1 MKIKIVGAAGGE
13 VTGSA
18 YYVQTKDAKV
28 LVDAGMFQG
37 GKKSEAKNRLPAGV
51 SLSKLDAVLLTHAH
65 LDHTGRVPLL
75 IKHGY
80 NGRIYG
86 TTATLELAQLI
97 LEDSARLQVHEA
109 ERANRKRNFSLQGP
123 VEPLYSSEEVIPFRQ
138 MARGVPFREPVEV
151 AKGIS
156 ARWTEAGHILGS
168 ASIELTV
175 TENGR
180 RWTVL
185 FSGDLGPMGRPL
197 IRDFER
203 PAGADIVFLESTY
216 GDRDHRSY
224 SDTVAEFEELVKQA
238 AAARGKIL
246 VPTFAIGRAQT
257 MLYHL
262 AIMFHRGVVKPF
274 HVYLDSP
281 MAIEA
286 SKEMVTHPELFDEE
300 ALEWKSRGL
309 LPLDKAWFHATVTAR
324 DSQSLNDVEGPCLIL
339 AGAGMCNGGRILHH
353 LRHGLSRDNTHV
365 LIVGYQTQG
374 SLGRRLV
381 QGAKSVS
388 IYGEKVSVRAKV
400 NTLGGFSAHAGQSD
414 LLKWFAPLAASRPQV
429 IITHGEDAPRNKLSA
444 AIQERFGLRSQLPSQ
459 GSIVEIS
466 SPVVASQALAS

>member
-18 YYVQTKDAKV
+18 YFVQTEGARV

-37 GKKSEAKNRLPAGV
+37 GKKSELKNRLPSGV
-51 SLSKLDAVLLTHAH
+51 NLSKLDALLLTHAH

-80 NGRIYG
+80 KGRIY
-86 TTATLELAQLI
+86 ATDATIELAELI
-97 LEDSARLQVHEA
+97 LQDSARLQVHDA
-109 ERANRKRNFSLQGP
+109 ARMNRRRNFSLQGP
-123 VEPLYSSEEVIPFRQ
+123 VEPLYNSEDAVPFRQ
-138 MARGVPFREPVEV
+138 MARAVQFREPVEV

-156 ARWTEAGHILGS
+156 ARWIEAGHILGS

-175 TENGR
+175 TEKDR
-180 RWTVL
+180 SRIVL
-185 FSGDLGPMGRPL
+185 FSGDLGPIGRP
-197 IRDFER
+197 IMRDFER
-203 PAGADIVFLESTY
+203 PNQADIVFLESTY

-224 SDTVAEFEELVKQA
+224 FDTVAEFEDLINRA
-238 AAARGKIL
+238 AEARSKIL

-286 SKEMVTHPELFDEE
+286 SKEIVTHPELFDEE
-300 ALEWKSRGL
+300 LLEWKSRGL
-309 LPLDKAWFHATVTAR
+309 LPLDKAWFHTSVTAG

-353 LRHGLSRDNTHV
+353 LRHGLPRDNTHV

-374 SLGRRLV
+374 SLGRRLIERA
-381 QGAKSVS
+381 QSVS
-388 IYGEKVSVRAKV
+388 IFGERISVRAKV

-414 LLKWFAPLAASRPQV
+414 LLKWFSPLAASRPK
-429 IITHGEDAPRNKLSA
+429 IILTHGEDAPHKKMRA
-444 AIQERFGLRSQLPSQ
+444 AIEDRFGLPSQLPSQ
-459 GSIVEIS
+459 GNIVEIS
-466 SPVVASQALAS
+466 ESVIASQALAS

>member
-18 YYVQTKDAKV
+18 YFVQTEDARV

-37 GKKSEAKNRLPAGV
+37 GKKSEAKNRLPSGV
-51 SLSKLDAVLLTHAH
+51 SPSKLDAVLLTHAH

-80 NGRIYG
+80 NGRVYG
-86 TTATLELAQLI
+86 TTATLELAELI
-97 LEDSARLQVHEA
+97 LQDSARLQVHEA
-109 ERANRKRNFSLQGP
+109 ERANRTRNFSPKGP
-123 VEPLYSSEEVIPFRQ
+123 VEPLYCPEDVVPFRQ
-138 MARGVPFREPVEV
+138 MARGVQFREPVAV

-156 ARWTEAGHILGS
+156 ARWIEAGHILGS
-168 ASIELTV
+168 ASIELIV
-175 TENGR
+175 TEDGR
-180 RWTVL
+180 SWTVL
-185 FSGDLGPMGRPL
+185 FSGDLGPVGRPI

-203 PAGADIVFLESTY
+203 PSGADIVFLESTY

-300 ALEWKSRGL
+300 LLEWKSRGL

-388 IYGEKVSVRAKV
+388 IYGEKMSVRAKV
-400 NTLGGFSAHAGQSD
+400 NTLGGFSAHAGQND

-444 AIQERFGLRSQLPSQ
+444 AIQERFGLQSQLPSQ
-459 GSIVEIS
+459 GNIIEIS
-466 SPVVASQALAS
+466 APIMTSQAVAS

>member
-37 GKKSEAKNRLPAGV
+37 GKKSEAKNRLPSGV
-51 SLSKLDAVLLTHAH
+51 NPSKLDSLLVTHAH

-80 NGRIYG
+80 AGRIFA
-86 TTATLELAQLI
+86 TAATIELAELI
-97 LEDSARLQVHEA
+97 LQDSARLQAHEA
-109 ERANRKRNFSLQGP
+109 ERANRTRSFSQQGP
-123 VEPLYSSEEVIPFRQ
+123 VDPLYSPQDVAPFRQ
-138 MARGVPFREPVEV
+138 MAQAVPFRAPVEV

-156 ARWTEAGHILGS
+156 ARWIEAGHILGS

-175 TENGR
+175 TEDAR
-180 RWTVL
+180 SWTVL
-185 FSGDLGPMGRPL
+185 FSGDLGPIGRPI

-203 PAGADIVFLESTY
+203 ASRADIVFLESTY
-216 GDRDHRSY
+216 GDRNHRSY
-224 SDTVAEFEELVKQA
+224 SDTVAEFEDLVKRA
-238 AAARGKIL
+238 TEARGKIL
-246 VPTFAIGRAQT
+246 VPTFAIGRAQQ

-300 ALEWKSRGL
+300 LLEWKSRGL
-309 LPLDKAWFHATVTAR
+309 LPLDKTWFHASVTAR
-324 DSQSLNDVEGPCLIL
+324 DSQNLNDVEAPCLIL

-353 LRHGLSRDNTHV
+353 LRHGLPRDNTYV
-365 LIVGYQTQG
+365 LIVGYQSQG

-381 QGAKSVS
+381 ERAKSVS
-388 IYGEKVSVRAKV
+388 IYGEKITIRAHV

-414 LLKWFAPLAASRPQV
+414 LLEWITPIAQSRPR
-429 IITHGEDAPRNKLSA
+429 IILTHGEDTPRKTLGA
-444 AIQERFGLRSQLPSQ
+444 IIQERFGLQPELPSL
-459 GSIVEIS
+459 GNIIELSE
-466 SPVVASQALAS
+466 PVIASHALAS

>member
-1 MKIKIVGAAGGE
+1 MKIKVVGAAGGE

-18 YYVQTKDAKV
+18 YFVQTKDAKV

-51 SLSKLDAVLLTHAH
+51 SLSTLDAILLTHAH

-86 TTATLELAQLI
+86 TTATLELAELI
-97 LEDSARLQVHEA
+97 LEDSARLQVYQA
-109 ERANRKRNFSLQGP
+109 ERANQTRNFSPQGS
-123 VEPLYSSEEVIPFRQ
+123 VEPLYSPEDVIPFRQ
-138 MARGVPFREPVEV
+138 MARAVQFREPVEI
-151 AKGIS
+151 AKGIC
-156 ARWTEAGHILGS
+156 ARWIEAGHILGS
-168 ASIELTV
+168 ASIELAV
-175 TENGR
+175 TEGGHC
-180 RWTVL
+180 WTVL
-185 FSGDLGPMGRPL
+185 FSGDLGPIGRP
-197 IRDFER
+197 IVRDFDR
-203 PAGADIVFLESTY
+203 PTKADIVFLESTY

-224 SDTVAEFEELVKQA
+224 SDTVAEFEDLVKQA
-238 AAARGKIL
+238 AEARGKIL
-246 VPTFAIGRAQT
+246 VPTFAIGRAQQ
-257 MLYHL
+257 MLYHM

-286 SKEMVTHPELFDEE
+286 SQEMVTHPELFDEE
-300 ALEWKSRGL
+300 LLEWKSRGL

-324 DSQSLNDVEGPCLIL
+324 DSQSLNDVQGPCLIL

-365 LIVGYQTQG
+365 LMVGYQTQG

-388 IYGEKVSVRAKV
+388 IYGEKISVRAKV
-400 NTLGGFSAHAGQSD
+400 ITLGGFSAHAGQSD
-414 LLKWFAPLAASRPQV
+414 LLKWFAPLAAARPQV
-429 IITHGEDAPRNKLSA
+429 IITHGEDAPRNKLST

-459 GSIVEIS
+459 GQIVEIS
-466 SPVVASQALAS
+466 SSIVASQALAS

>member
-18 YYVQTKDAKV
+18 YFVQTEDARV

-37 GKKSEAKNRLPAGV
+37 GKKSEAKNRLPSGV
-51 SLSKLDAVLLTHAH
+51 SPSKLDAVLLTHAH

-80 NGRIYG
+80 NGRVYG
-86 TTATLELAQLI
+86 TTATLELAELI
-97 LEDSARLQVHEA
+97 LQDSARLQVHEA
-109 ERANRKRNFSLQGP
+109 ERANRTLNFSPKGP
-123 VEPLYSSEEVIPFRQ
+123 VEPLYCPEDVVPFRQ
-138 MARGVPFREPVEV
+138 MARGVQFREPVAV

-156 ARWTEAGHILGS
+156 ARWIEAGHILGS
-168 ASIELTV
+168 ASIELIV
-175 TENGR
+175 TEDGR
-180 RWTVL
+180 SWTVL
-185 FSGDLGPMGRPL
+185 FSGDLGPVGRPI

-203 PAGADIVFLESTY
+203 PSGADIVFLESTY

-262 AIMFHRGVVKPF
+262 VIMFHRGVVKPF

-300 ALEWKSRGL
+300 LLEWKSRGL

-388 IYGEKVSVRAKV
+388 IYGEKMSVRAKV
-400 NTLGGFSAHAGQSD
+400 NTLGGFSAHAGQND

-444 AIQERFGLRSQLPSQ
+444 AIQERFGLQSQLPSQ
-459 GSIVEIS
+459 GNIIEIS
-466 SPVVASQALAS
+466 APIMTSQAVAS

>member
-18 YYVQTKDAKV
+18 YFVQTEGARV

-37 GKKSEAKNRLPAGV
+37 GKKSELKNRLPSGV
-51 SLSKLDAVLLTHAH
+51 NLSKLDALLLTHAH

-80 NGRIYG
+80 KGRIY
-86 TTATLELAQLI
+86 ATDATIELAELI
-97 LEDSARLQVHEA
+97 LQDSARLQVHDA
-109 ERANRKRNFSLQGP
+109 ARMNRRRNFSLQGP
-123 VEPLYSSEEVIPFRQ
+123 VEPLYNSEDVVPFRQ
-138 MARGVPFREPVEV
+138 MARAVQFREPVEV

-156 ARWTEAGHILGS
+156 ARWIEAGHILGS

-175 TENGR
+175 TEKDR
-180 RWTVL
+180 SRIVL
-185 FSGDLGPMGRPL
+185 FSGDLGPIGRP
-197 IRDFER
+197 IMRDFER
-203 PAGADIVFLESTY
+203 PNQADIVFLESTY

-224 SDTVAEFEELVKQA
+224 FDTVAEFEDLINRA
-238 AAARGKIL
+238 AEARSKIL

-286 SKEMVTHPELFDEE
+286 SKEIVTHPELFDEE
-300 ALEWKSRGL
+300 LLEWKSRGL
-309 LPLDKAWFHATVTAR
+309 LPLDKAWFHTSVTAG

-353 LRHGLSRDNTHV
+353 LRHGLPRDNTHV

-374 SLGRRLV
+374 SLGRRLIERA
-381 QGAKSVS
+381 QSVS
-388 IYGEKVSVRAKV
+388 IFGERISVRAKV

-414 LLKWFAPLAASRPQV
+414 LLKWFSPLAASRPK
-429 IITHGEDAPRNKLSA
+429 IILTHGEDAPHKKMRA
-444 AIQERFGLRSQLPSQ
+444 AIEDRFGLPSQLPSQ
-459 GSIVEIS
+459 GNIVEIS
-466 SPVVASQALAS
+466 ESVIASQALAS

>member
-1 MKIKIVGAAGGE
+1 MKIKIVGAASGE

-18 YYVQTKDAKV
+18 YFVQTERARV

-37 GKKSEAKNRLPAGV
+37 GKKSEAKNRLPSGV
-51 SLSKLDAVLLTHAH
+51 ILSKLDAVLLTHAH

-80 NGRIYG
+80 TGRIYA
-86 TTATLELAQLI
+86 TAATIELAELI
-97 LEDSARLQVHEA
+97 LEDSARLQVHQA
-109 ERANRKRNFSLQGP
+109 ERANRTRNLSLQGL
-123 VEPLYSSEEVIPFRQ
+123 VEPLYSPEDVVPFRR
-138 MARGVPFREPVEV
+138 MARAVQFREPVEV
-151 AKGIS
+151 AEGIS
-156 ARWTEAGHILGS
+156 ARWIEAGHILGS

-175 TENGR
+175 IEDGR
-180 RWTVL
+180 SCTVL
-185 FSGDLGPMGRPL
+185 FSGDVGPTGRPI
-197 IRDFER
+197 IRDFDR
-203 PAGADIVFLESTY
+203 PNRADIVFLESTY

-224 SDTVAEFEELVKQA
+224 SDTVAEFEELVRQA
-238 AAARGKIL
+238 AEAGGKIL
-246 VPTFAIGRAQT
+246 VPTFAIGRAQQV
-257 MLYHL
+257 LYHL

-300 ALEWKSRGL
+300 LLEWKSRGL
-309 LPLDKAWFHATVTAR
+309 LPLDKAWFHASVTAR

-353 LRHGLSRDNTHV
+353 LRHGLPRDNTHV

-381 QGAKSVS
+381 EGAKSVS
-388 IYGEKVSVRAKV
+388 IYGEKIFVRAKV

-414 LLKWFAPLAASRPQV
+414 LLKWFTPLAASRPQI
-429 IITHGEDAPRNKLSA
+429 IITHGEDIPRKKLSA
-444 AIQERFGLRSQLPSQ
+444 AIQEQFGLRSQLPSQ
-459 GSIVEIS
+459 GNILEIS
-466 SPVVASQALAS
+466 APVIATQALAS

>member
-18 YYVQTKDAKV
+18 YFVQTEGARV

-37 GKKSEAKNRLPAGV
+37 GKKSELKNRLPSGV
-51 SLSKLDAVLLTHAH
+51 NLSKLDALLLTHAH

-80 NGRIYG
+80 KGRIY
-86 TTATLELAQLI
+86 ATDATIELAKLI
-97 LEDSARLQVHEA
+97 LQGSARLQVHDA
-109 ERANRKRNFSLQGP
+109 ARMNRRRNFSLQGP
-123 VEPLYSSEEVIPFRQ
+123 VEPLYNPEDVVPFRQ
-138 MARGVPFREPVEV
+138 MARAVQFREPVEV

-156 ARWTEAGHILGS
+156 ARWIEAGHILGS

-175 TENGR
+175 TEKDR
-180 RWTVL
+180 SRIVL
-185 FSGDLGPMGRPL
+185 FSGDLGPIGRSI

-203 PAGADIVFLESTY
+203 PNQADIVFLESTY

-224 SDTVAEFEELVKQA
+224 FDTVAEFEDLINRA
-238 AAARGKIL
+238 AEARSKIL

-286 SKEMVTHPELFDEE
+286 SKEIVTHPELFDEE
-300 ALEWKSRGL
+300 LLEWKSRGL
-309 LPLDKAWFHATVTAR
+309 LPLDKAWFHTSVTAR

-353 LRHGLSRDNTHV
+353 LRHGLPRDNTHV

-374 SLGRRLV
+374 SLGRRLIERA
-381 QGAKSVS
+381 QSVS
-388 IYGEKVSVRAKV
+388 IFGERISVRAKV

-414 LLKWFAPLAASRPQV
+414 LLKWFSPLAASRPK
-429 IITHGEDAPRNKLSA
+429 IILTHGEDAPRKKMRA
-444 AIQERFGLRSQLPSQ
+444 AVEDRFGLPSQLPSQ
-459 GSIVEIS
+459 GNIVKIS
-466 SPVVASQALAS
+466 ESVIASQALAS

>member
-1 MKIKIVGAAGGE
+1 VKIRIVGAAAGE

-18 YYVQTKDAKV
+18 YHVQTEHARV

-37 GKKSEAKNRLPAGV
+37 GKKSQAKNRLPSGV
-51 SLSKLDAVLLTHAH
+51 NLSKLDAVLLTHAH

-86 TTATLELAQLI
+86 TTATLELAELI

-109 ERANRKRNFSLQGP
+109 KRANRTRNFSLQGP
-123 VEPLYSSEEVIPFRQ
+123 VEPLYSPEDVVPFRQ
-138 MARGVPFREPVEV
+138 IARAVQFREPVEV
-151 AKGIS
+151 STGIS
-156 ARWTEAGHILGS
+156 ARWIEAGHILGS

-175 TENGR
+175 VENGR
-180 RWTVL
+180 SWTLL
-185 FSGDLGPMGRPL
+185 FSGDLGPMGRPI

-203 PAGADIVFLESTY
+203 PTRADIVFLESTY

-224 SDTVAEFEELVKQA
+224 SDTVAEFEELMKHA
-238 AAARGKIL
+238 AEARGKIL
-246 VPTFAIGRAQT
+246 VPMFAIGRAPQ

-262 AIMFHRGVVKPF
+262 AIMFRRGAVKPF

-300 ALEWKSRGL
+300 LQQWKSRGL
-309 LPLDKAWFHATVTAR
+309 LPLDKAWFHPSVTAR
-324 DSQSLNDVEGPCLIL
+324 DSQSLNDVDGPCLIV

-353 LRHGLSRDNTHV
+353 LRHGLPRDNTHV

-381 QGAKSVS
+381 EGAKW
-388 IYGEKVSVRAKV
+388 
-400 NTLGGFSAHAGQSD
+400 
-414 LLKWFAPLAASRPQV
+414 WFTPLAASRPQI
-429 IITHGEDAPRNKLSA
+429 IITHGEDAPRRKLSA
-444 AIQERFGLRSQLPSQ
+444 AIQERFGLQSQLPSQ
-459 GSIVEIS
+459 GNIVEIS
-466 SPVVASQALAS
+466 APVIASQALAS

>member
-1 MKIKIVGAAGGE
+1 MKIKVVGAAGGE

-37 GKKSEAKNRLPAGV
+37 GKKSEAKNRLPSAV
-51 SLSKLDAVLLTHAH
+51 NLSKLDSLLLTHAH

-80 NGRIYG
+80 SGRIFA
-86 TTATLELAQLI
+86 TAATIELAELI
-97 LEDSARLQVHEA
+97 LQDSARLQVHEA
-109 ERANRKRNFSLQGP
+109 ERANRRRNFSQQGP
-123 VEPLYSSEEVIPFRQ
+123 VEPLYSPEDVVPFRQ
-138 MARGVPFREPVEV
+138 MAQPVQFREPVEV

-156 ARWTEAGHILGS
+156 ARWIEAGHILGS

-175 TENGR
+175 KEDGR
-180 RWTVL
+180 SWTVL
-185 FSGDLGPMGRPL
+185 FSGDLGPIGRPI

-203 PAGADIVFLESTY
+203 PNRADIVFLESTY

-224 SDTVAEFEELVKQA
+224 SDTVAEFEDLVKRA
-238 AAARGKIL
+238 TEARGKIL
-246 VPTFAIGRAQT
+246 VPTFAIGRAQL

-262 AIMFHRGVVKPF
+262 ATMFHRGVVRPF

-286 SKEMVTHPELFDEE
+286 SKEIVTHPELFDEE
-300 ALEWKSRGL
+300 LLEWKSRGL
-309 LPLDKAWFHATVTAR
+309 LPLDKAWFHASVTAH
-324 DSQSLNDVEGPCLIL
+324 DSQSLNGVEGPCLIL

-353 LRHGLSRDNTHV
+353 LRHGLPRDNTHV

-381 QGAKSVS
+381 ERAKSVS
-388 IYGEKVSVRAKV
+388 VFGEKISVRAKV

-414 LLKWFAPLAASRPQV
+414 LLKWFTPLAPSRPRI
-429 IITHGEDAPRNKLSA
+429 IITHGEDAPRKALA
-444 AIQERFGLRSQLPSQ
+444 EIIYQRFGLQPQLPSQ
-459 GSIVEIS
+459 GSTIEIS
-466 SPVVASQALAS
+466 EPVSASHALAS

>member
-18 YYVQTKDAKV
+18 YFVQTENAKL

-37 GKKSEAKNRLPAGV
+37 GKKSEGKNRLPTGV
-51 SLSKLDAVLLTHAH
+51 SLSTLDAVLLTHAH

-80 NGRIYG
+80 TGRIYA
-86 TTATLELAQLI
+86 TAATIELAELI
-97 LEDSARLQVHEA
+97 LQDSARLQLYEA
-109 ERANRKRNFSLQGP
+109 ERANRVRHFSRQGP
-123 VEPLYSSEEVIPFRQ
+123 VEPLYSPKDVLPFRQ
-138 MARGVPFREPVEV
+138 MGRGVQFREPVEV

-156 ARWTEAGHILGS
+156 ARWIEAGHILGS

-175 TENGR
+175 TEQDR
-180 RWTVL
+180 TTIVL
-185 FSGDLGPMGRPL
+185 FSGDLGPIGRPI

-203 PAGADIVFLESTY
+203 PSQADIVFLEATY

-224 SDTVAEFEELVKQA
+224 SDTIAEFEDLVKHA
-238 AAARGKIL
+238 AEARGKIL
-246 VPTFAIGRAQT
+246 VPTFAIGRAQL

-262 AIMFHRGVVKPF
+262 AVMFHRGVVKPF

-300 ALEWKSRGL
+300 LLEWKSRGL
-309 LPLDKAWFHATVTAR
+309 LPLDKTWFHASVTPR

-353 LRHGLSRDNTHV
+353 LRHGLPRDNTHV
-365 LIVGYQTQG
+365 LIVGYQSRG
-374 SLGRRLV
+374 SLGRRLIE
-381 QGAKSVS
+381 GSESVS
-388 IYGEKVSVRAKV
+388 IFGEKVSVRAKV
-400 NTLGGFSAHAGQSD
+400 NTLGGFSAHAGRSD
-414 LLKWFAPLAASRPQV
+414 LLKWFAPLAASRPQI
-429 IITHGEDAPRNKLSA
+429 IITHGEDAPRQKLSA
-444 AIQERFGLRSQLPSQ
+444 VIRERFGLGSQLPSQ
-459 GSIVEIS
+459 GNIVEIS
-466 SPVVASQALAS
+466 APVVS